1 MRRLANAAQSRRPV
15 QLQNIREIVLDT
27 ETTGLDPADGHR
39 IIEIGCVE
47 LVDHF
52 PTGRTLQR
60 YVNPEREV
68 PPEAE
73 RVHGITG
80 AFLADKPRFAEV
92 ADAFLE
98 FLGDAP
104 LVIHNA
110 SFDLKF
116 VNAELERISRKPI
129 SAGRAI
135 DTIEIAKS
143 KLPGARYS
151 LDELCKRFGIDL
163 TAREKHGALLDAEL
177 TAQVYLELIG
187 GRQKRLLL
195 APADETDSLATEN
208 AGSARSRPRPLPSH
222 LTATEQG
229 AHADFVARELGETA
243 IWNWR

>member
-1 MRRLANAAQSRRPV
+1 M
-15 QLQNIREIVLDT
+15 LDT
-27 ETTGLDPADGHR
+27 ETTGLDPAEGHR
-39 IIEIGCVE
+39 IVEIGCVE

-52 PTGRTLQR
+52 PTGRTFQS
-60 YVNPEREV
+60 YFNPEREM

-80 AFLADKPRFAEV
+80 AFLADKPRFAAV
-92 ADAFLE
+92 ADALLE

-110 SFDLKF
+110 GFDLKF
-116 VNAELERISRKPI
+116 VNAELERISRSPI
-129 SAGRAI
+129 PASRTI
-135 DTIEIAKS
+135 DTIEMAKN

-187 GRQKRLLL
+187 GRQKRLFL
-195 APADETDSLATEN
+195 APTDEISAAAVETAY
-208 AGSARSRPRPLPSH
+208 SARIRPAPLPSR
-222 LTATEQG
+222 LTKEEQS
-229 AHADFVARELGETA
+229 AHDEFVARELGQEA
-243 IWNWR
+243 IWNRR